1 MKDELGA
8 KIMKTILGLRAK
20 TYCYLI
26 DDSSEDKKSKRHTKV
41 CHKKELNLKNSE
53 NVQKQLNL
61 RTGKA
66 KRKISVS

>member
-20 TYCYLI
+20 TYCHLI

-41 CHKKELNLKNSE
+41 CHKKKIKFE
-53 NVQKQLNL
+53 KQ
-61 RTGKA
+61 
-66 KRKISVS
+66 